1 MIERLVDADDLVAAP
16 EQAVC
21 DEIILMQAAFGV
33 MQQFP
38 DLGAVHLVPRDGV
51 DRAVGG
57 VKLVQQVLAAENTLL
72 RGACEVG
79 RVAALAVLLHVLDRA
94 EGHIGV
100 VLLAG
105 VVQCLQKAR
114 QNDIIGVNK
123 GIIAALGGVDAGVAR
138 GGQAW
143 FS

>member
-1 MIERLVDADDLVAAP
+1 
-16 EQAVC
+16 
-21 DEIILMQAAFGV
+21 

-72 RGACEVG
+72 RRACEVG

-105 VVQCLQKAR
+105 VVQRLQKAR
-114 QNDIIGVNK
+114 QNDIIRVNK

>member
-51 DRAVGG
+51 DRAVG
-57 VKLVQQVLAAENTLL
+57 V
-72 RGACEVG
+72 
-79 RVAALAVLLHVLDRA
+79 
-94 EGHIGV
+94 
-100 VLLAG
+100 
-105 VVQCLQKAR
+105 
-114 QNDIIGVNK
+114 
-123 GIIAALGGVDAGVAR
+123 
-138 GGQAW
+138 
-143 FS
+143 